1 MRGNHRFFNTIKQF
15 YVPQESSWPEGA
27 SLDAI
32 IVANLELLMVQVG
45 RVMITIFLISM
56 PVSAYRRWLHDDFF
70 TLWTSIITVCICI
83 ILLITQSISP
93 KIRIR
98 LISLTIFMT
107 GLAEMLGHG
116 VIESGRLIF
125 FLSSTIA
132 VATMSIGFSTLM
144 YFASV
149 ATVFLIGYLY
159 STEILMPL
167 NVVNHPYLTQLDV
180 IAYTLNFA
188 IILGTV
194 QFMLITLF
202 RFLSSNWEK
211 QLATQRDLQHQ
222 KESVERIVSSR
233 TQELEGLLLEK
244 NEIMQVVA
252 HDLRNPIAGLKLSLE
267 TLQRYSEDL
276 PPEKQAN
283 KIAAAI
289 ERLDMMNDTVE
300 EILRED
306 SLENGSADFDPISIL
321 PIISKVMRLHGDQ
334 AHAKNISLHLTMT
347 HDYLTVHADPM
358 WLEQVLNNL
367 VSNAIKYSFSGGKIS
382 IECGVDER
390 CVTVSVKDEGQGLSE
405 EDKEKLFNKFTT
417 LSARPTGNESS
428 VGLGLSIAKGLVEKM
443 EGALTADSPGKGLGT
458 VFLVKLKLGQKSHFI

>member
-1 MRGNHRFFNTIKQF
+1 MRGNHQFFNTIKKF

-27 SLDAI
+27 SLDGI
-32 IVANLELLMVQVG
+32 IVANLELLMTQVG
-45 RVMITIFLISM
+45 RVMMTIFLISM
-56 PVSAYRRWLHDDFF
+56 PVSAYRRWLHNDYF
-70 TLWTSIITVCICI
+70 TLWTSVITVGICI
-83 ILLITQSISP
+83 ILLITQSISA
-93 KIRIR
+93 KNRIR

-116 VIESGRLIF
+116 VIESGRLLF
-125 FLSSTIA
+125 FMASTIA

-149 ATVFLIGYLY
+149 AIVYLIGYLY

-167 NVVNHPYLTQLDV
+167 TVVDHPYLTQLDV
-180 IAYTLNFA
+180 LSYTLNFA

-194 QFMLITLF
+194 QFMLVTLF
-202 RFLSSNWEK
+202 RFLNSNWEK

-267 TLQRYSEDL
+267 TLQRFAEDL

-283 KIAAAI
+283 KLAVAI

-306 SLENGSADFDPISIL
+306 KLENGSEEFDPISIL
-321 PIISKVMRLHGDQ
+321 PIISKVLRLHEEQ

-367 VSNAIKYSFSGGKIS
+367 VSNAIKYSFPGGKIF

-390 CVTVSVKDEGQGLSE
+390 CVTVSIKDEGQGLSE

-443 EGALTADSPGKGLGT
+443 EGALTADSPGIGQGT
-458 VFLVKLKLGQKSHFI
+458 VFLVRLKLGQKSYLI